1 MIKESRV
8 EMTGNVFKIRKR
20 TPSFAQNAWL
30 CLAVVS
36 PRKGIFKLGELKRE
50 LIGEKER
57 ERLPLFFPIR
67 AFLPLPS
74 PFCACPPGIFYL
86 DLKTLA
92 LYYVTD
98 EAS

>member
-36 PRKGIFKLGELKRE
+36 PRKGIFKLSFSLEKKNK
-50 LIGEKER
+50 LI
-57 ERLPLFFPIR
+57 IVNNY
-67 AFLPLPS
+67 S
-74 PFCACPPGIFYL
+74 PCQIAVIVCAVVNLSG
-86 DLKTLA
+86 
-92 LYYVTD
+92 
-98 EAS
+98 